1 MNKEENL
8 VNKLIDYFKGEVS
21 GAIELLFYVSS
32 FICLGYATVTQDIE
46 SNLLNN
52 KQETSCHQEEANGEF
67 EQLEQLKR
75 LEQEV
80 PILEGVFRDKNFKQ
94 VRSDSVKKAMDTI
107 MKSDFGEENY
117 KKSIEYLFQIC
128 SERMGKLAKEDT
140 PYEVRKLMVDLLD
153 VYEGSVY
160 DPTSGFGGNLIEFV
174 SRVENRENVE
184 VFGQEP
190 IFEICQLSKIR
201 MYVNGYKNCK
211 IECQNSLVEP
221 YLSDKGDTI
230 KKYDT
235 VLMVYPF
242 SLPWMPYEERIERDE
257 YFRFSFGLP
266 PRANADWLFISV
278 AVSALKEKG
287 RAVILTTL
295 GSLFRGGLEQG
306 IRQNLI
312 NQDYVESI
320 IQLPANLFAN
330 TGIPVAIVVLNKSKI
345 AKMKNR
351 IQLINASEM
360 CELAKKSRKIL
371 SNENINRVVDLY
383 KNKEEVEELSKLIS
397 SSEIMEANLLPS
409 KYVQSLVFDSVSF
422 GKVRIH
428 EDRIESATKLEDV
441 GIFYRGINIT
451 SKYVKNTSGNYK
463 IINYAD
469 VKDGELDIDSLQ
481 TYDIQNNAK
490 VDSYR
495 VKAGDIIISNKGV
508 TKVCIIPKHQEKI
521 LISQNFTGIRL
532 RDEYNARFVKE
543 YLQSPLG
550 EFLLERYKTGTSI
563 RMISM
568 KELKNVPFLY
578 SDIKTQDKVMS
589 EYESEEKKYKQQLLE
604 IQEKLGA
611 LKKGLYE
618 KMGIGDIVESI

>member
-1 MNKEENL
+1 M
-8 VNKLIDYFKGEVS
+8 
-21 GAIELLFYVSS
+21 
-32 FICLGYATVTQDIE
+32 
-46 SNLLNN
+46 
-52 KQETSCHQEEANGEF
+52 
-67 EQLEQLKR
+67 
-75 LEQEV
+75 
-80 PILEGVFRDKNFKQ
+80 
-94 VRSDSVKKAMDTI
+94 
-107 MKSDFGEENY
+107 
-117 KKSIEYLFQIC
+117 
-128 SERMGKLAKEDT
+128 
-140 PYEVRKLMVDLLD
+140 
-153 VYEGSVY
+153 
-160 DPTSGFGGNLIEFV
+160 
-174 SRVENRENVE
+174 
-184 VFGQEP
+184 
-190 IFEICQLSKIR
+190 
-201 MYVNGYKNCK
+201 
-211 IECQNSLVEP
+211 P
-221 YLSDKGDTI
+221 YLC
-230 KKYDT
+230 
-235 VLMVYPF
+235 
-242 SLPWMPYEERIERDE
+242 
-257 YFRFSFGLP
+257 GL
-266 PRANADWLFISV
+266 R
-278 AVSALKEKG
+278 
-287 RAVILTTL
+287 R
-295 GSLFRGGLEQG
+295 
-306 IRQNLI
+306 
-312 NQDYVESI
+312 
-320 IQLPANLFAN
+320 FAN
-330 TGIPVAIVVLNKSKI
+330 TY
-345 AKMKNR
+345 
-351 IQLINASEM
+351 
-360 CELAKKSRKIL
+360 
-371 SNENINRVVDLY
+371 LY